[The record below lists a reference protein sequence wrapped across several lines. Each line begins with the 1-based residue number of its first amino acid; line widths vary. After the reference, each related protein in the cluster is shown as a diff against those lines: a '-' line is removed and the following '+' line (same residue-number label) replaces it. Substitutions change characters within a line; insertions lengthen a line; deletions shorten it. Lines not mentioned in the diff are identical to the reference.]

1 MVSSAAK
8 DCLTEMIA
16 RQLAIGPDTTA
27 RRHVRRAQIGIG
39 GRLAASPLPHH
50 RTYGSVYGGSVDYAG
65 LGAAM
70 EAKPSDLKKTV
81 CKAMLSAGLAANRQG
96 PCGLPA
102 V

>member
-1 MVSSAAK
+1 INMRPRIPSGTSRATSRATSARPPEQAP
-8 DCLTEMIA
+8 A
-16 RQLAIGPDTTA
+16 HP
-27 RRHVRRAQIGIG
+27 IGIG

-65 LGAAM
+65 LGAAT